1 MIPLPLRATLPR
13 AYLLPRT
20 RALAPDFR
28 VRAPYVKKD
37 DIMSLEEQVLGAL
50 RNHHDPDSRA
60 ALQAAFAAVDAKL
73 DGDVGG
79 VGSGDG
85 VTTEEEGTSAIQR
98 TVLTLADTPVVL
110 VDEAGVVAYGSLLVY
125 TFPVGV
131 ILFLGAV
138 ADLAFTQSS
147 TGVNADWDG
156 DFGLGTAACANDGT
170 LTGTEVDFIPTTA
183 TPTAVAGATTGDG
196 DTTTALSGVIF
207 DGTGGAKECYLN
219 VLVDDADH
227 DVTSTP
233 CNIIANGT
241 ITLTWILLG
250 DN

>member
-1 MIPLPLRATLPR
+1 
-13 AYLLPRT
+13 
-20 RALAPDFR
+20 
-28 VRAPYVKKD
+28 
-37 DIMSLEEQVLGAL
+37 MSLENQVMGAL

-73 DGDVGG
+73 EGDVGG
-79 VGSGDG
+79 AESGTGVGN
-85 VTTEEEGTSAIQR
+85 EEQGIAAIQR
-98 TVLTLADTPVVL
+98 TVLTLTNTPVVL
-110 VDEAGVVAYGSLLVY
+110 ADDAGVVAYGSLLIY

-138 ADLAFTQSS
+138 QDLALTKSS

-156 DFGLGTAACANDGT
+156 DIGLGTVACSTGAS

-183 TPTAVAGATTGDG
+183 TPQAVAGATTGDG

-219 VLVDDADH
+219 
-227 DVTSTP
+227 
-233 CNIIANGT
+233 I
-241 ITLTWILLG
+241 
-250 DN
+250 